1 MQRKVVYEELK
12 NSPDVIIEPSWP
24 LPISQLN
31 KLGKE
36 FKV

>member
-1 MQRKVVYEELK
+1 MQRKVYEELK
-12 NSPDVIIEPSWP
+12 NSPDVVIENKWA
-24 LPISQLN
+24 LPESQLN